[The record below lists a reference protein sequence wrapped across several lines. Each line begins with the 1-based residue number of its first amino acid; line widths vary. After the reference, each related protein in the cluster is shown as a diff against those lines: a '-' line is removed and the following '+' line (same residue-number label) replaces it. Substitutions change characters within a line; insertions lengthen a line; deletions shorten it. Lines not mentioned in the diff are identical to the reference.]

1 MNFSS
6 EHVCRTIE
14 SLLAIRF
21 TFIDTLS
28 QILEETNA
36 ISQWFDSIDVLFQN
50 KFASVQSICRM
61 KKNNSPLALQHY
73 LWCVMNIGVMDD

>member
-21 TFIDTLS
+21 AFIDTLS
-28 QILEETNA
+28 QILEETIA
-36 ISQWFDSIDVLFQN
+36 ISQWFDNIDVLFQN
-50 KFASVQSICRM
+50 KLASIQSICMM
-61 KKNNSPLALQHY
+61 KKIICRSRFSITYGAL
-73 LWCVMNIGVMDD
+73 